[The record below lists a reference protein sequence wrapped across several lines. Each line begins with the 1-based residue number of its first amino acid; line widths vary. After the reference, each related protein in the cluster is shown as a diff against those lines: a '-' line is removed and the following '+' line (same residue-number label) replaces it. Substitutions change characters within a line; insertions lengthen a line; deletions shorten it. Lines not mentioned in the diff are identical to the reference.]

1 MPGTSCQVESC
12 ERIGSAELTGLFGSA
27 ELTGLFG
34 FAELTGLFGF
44 AELTGLFGF
53 AELRNSFPRSLLR
66 GESIILAYVE
76 ILMKELISVY
86 NAIYL

>member
-44 AELTGLFGF
+44 AEL
-53 AELRNSFPRSLLR
+53 RNSFPRNLLQ
-66 GESIILAYVE
+66 GIVTSIPLQTLYPA
-76 ILMKELISVY
+76 
-86 NAIYL
+86 NA